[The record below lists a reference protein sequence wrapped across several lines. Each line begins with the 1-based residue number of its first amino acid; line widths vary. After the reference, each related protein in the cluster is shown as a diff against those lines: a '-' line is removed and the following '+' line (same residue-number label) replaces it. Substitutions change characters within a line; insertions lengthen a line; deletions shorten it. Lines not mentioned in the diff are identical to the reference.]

1 MTRPVVIQRSLLLFE
16 TFSSDTAENCSV
28 CKVRSATTVLP
39 SPGRQESLFLQH
51 QPNCFNSEDLC
62 SVYLQTKGTIF
73 FFFQRKFEDRLY
85 ESLVTLC
92 KINLLV
98 ESKAQN
104 KASQF
109 ELWDKGTC
117 DIHFC
122 YLLLSFSEL
131 CPCGCDGLTMFLC
144 VMFCIAERYVTSY
157 FRCSVLYI
165 IHISSEVNIKFCVK
179 HRFGA

>member
-1 MTRPVVIQRSLLLFE
+1 M
-16 TFSSDTAENCSV
+16 
-28 CKVRSATTVLP
+28 
-39 SPGRQESLFLQH
+39 
-51 QPNCFNSEDLC
+51 
-62 SVYLQTKGTIF
+62 
-73 FFFQRKFEDRLY
+73 
-85 ESLVTLC
+85 
-92 KINLLV
+92 LV

-179 HRFGA
+179 HRFGAWFKFYICQFLVRIMTVRIRLNCLFNENSYQCARNIHWLLISSNLIFSLISDIHRILIMWSKIPKALF